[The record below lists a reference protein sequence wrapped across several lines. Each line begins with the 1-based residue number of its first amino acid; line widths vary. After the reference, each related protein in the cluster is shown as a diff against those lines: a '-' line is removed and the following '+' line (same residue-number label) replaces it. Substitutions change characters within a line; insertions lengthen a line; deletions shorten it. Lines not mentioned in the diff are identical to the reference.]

1 MHSYIA
7 LVNQKIGFATA
18 LLSLSETLMDKV
30 SNKQKLQQQALY
42 EAVVLHLYT
51 AFHFY
56 LRELA
61 ENNNIKKPEVITSIA
76 ALVDALDQLGKNPSE
91 VAELKRLTECPES
104 WLSKL
109 LEYRDAVFKSPIKK
123 IEKKA
128 FETEKLIELIDLT
141 QDEKPISIELDSILL
156 TCWLDEFK
164 TLVVRQR
171 ETGAEY

>member
-1 MHSYIA
+1 MHSHIA
-7 LVNQKIGFATA
+7 LVNQKIGFAAA
-18 LLSLSETLMDKV
+18 LLSLSEALMDTV
-30 SNKQKLQQQALY
+30 SNKQKQQQQALY
-42 EAVVLHLYT
+42 EAAALHLYT

-61 ENNNIKKPEVITSIA
+61 ENNNVKKPEAITSIT
-76 ALVDALDQLGKNPSE
+76 ALVDALDQLGKSPSE
-91 VAELKRLTECPES
+91 VAELKRLIEHPES

-109 LEYRDAVFKSPIKK
+109 LKYRDAVFKSPIKK

-128 FETEKLIELIDLT
+128 FETEKFIELIDLT
-141 QDEKPISIELDSILL
+141 QDEKLISIELDSILL

-164 TLVVRQR
+164 TLVLRQR